1 MPDAGEV
8 APVDRAGLEAALRP
22 FGTSRMLPRAAYVDP
37 AVFEWERRHFFL
49 GGWVCAGWGAELA
62 RPGAQRAVSI
72 VGVGVL
78 LVRGR
83 DGVLRAFANTCRHR
97 GHELLPCGGRAV
109 VRALVLCPYH
119 GWSYGLDGSLRRA
132 PGYDDAADPGFDRAA
147 AGLLPLRVEE
157 WHGLAFVDVSGEA
170 GPFSSHVEGLEE
182 VVGPYELEK
191 LRVGERRE
199 YVVASN
205 WKILVENYE
214 ECYHCAHIHP
224 EFCNASPPDSG
235 ADRSHPDVGAWAGGW
250 MDLREGVA
258 TMSLDGRSPV
268 PPLRGLDAWRRRI
281 VDYIAVFP
289 NLLLSLHPD
298 FVMTHLLTPFDVART
313 RVECAWSFS
322 PEAFEQPGFDPGF
335 AVGLWDL
342 TNGQDWRACESVQ
355 RGLAY
360 DGAVPGP
367 LSAQEAGVYQ
377 FVTMVARGYLGR
389 PVTPAP
395 ETAEAAL

>member
-1 MPDAGEV
+1 MPDARDV
-8 APVDRAGLEAALRP
+8 APVDAKGLEAALRP
-22 FGTSRMLPRAAYVDP
+22 FGASRMLPRAAYVDP

-49 GGWVCAGWGAELA
+49 GGWVCAGWASELD
-62 RPGAQRAVSI
+62 RPGAQRAVS
-72 VGVGVL
+72 VAGVGVL

-97 GHELLPCGGRAV
+97 GHELLACGAETI

-132 PGYDDAADPGFDRAA
+132 PGYDDRGDPYFNRAES
-147 AGLLPLRVEE
+147 GLVPLALEE
-157 WHGLAFVDVSGEA
+157 WHGLAFVDVSGSA
-170 GPFSSHVEGLEE
+170 GPFSSHVAGLEE
-182 VVGPYELEK
+182 LVGPYELER
-191 LRVGERRE
+191 LRVGAQRS
-199 YVVASN
+199 YVVAAN
-205 WKILVENYE
+205 WKVIVENYQ

-224 EFCNASPPDSG
+224 EFCVASPPDSG

-250 MDLREGVA
+250 MDLREGVE

-298 FVMTHLLTPFDVART
+298 FVMAHLLRPLEVART
-313 RVECAWSFS
+313 EIECSWSFA
-322 PEAFEQPGFDPGF
+322 PEAVGEPGFDPSF
-335 AVGLWDL
+335 AVGLWDV

-355 RGLAY
+355 RGLSY
-360 DGAVPGP
+360 EGAVPGP
-367 LSAQEAGVYQ
+367 LSAHEAGVYQ
-377 FVTMVARGYLGR
+377 FVTMVARGYLGL
-389 PVTPAP
+389 PVAPAP
-395 ETAEAAL
+395 ERTGAAV